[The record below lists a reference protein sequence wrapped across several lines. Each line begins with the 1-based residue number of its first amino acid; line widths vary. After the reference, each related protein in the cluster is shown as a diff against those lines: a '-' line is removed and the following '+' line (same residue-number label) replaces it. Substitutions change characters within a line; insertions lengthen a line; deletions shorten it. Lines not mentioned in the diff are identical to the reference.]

1 MILLA
6 MKCPQC
12 GFDHEGWGF
21 VPGYPKLCVR
31 CRTPFP
37 EVEGPEEFE
46 ESNLPEFG
54 FFRRGWARL
63 RGRKKAEWRE
73 EVAGDPPWP
82 VHVNEPSTMIPGLPP
97 VVCAETLESNPHE
110 LLGCVGE
117 TDLAGASN
125 DSEESIERFPGSGE
139 TERRDAGTWRRQV
152 RLLAEDGRYE
162 EAIALLEK
170 AVEIAPNDAE
180 SWGEL
185 GRVHYLGTRDFAKS
199 IECCQKA
206 LAIDSTLVPVHCTLC
221 LAFLQDSQFD
231 GAKKGFLRAIRLIQ
245 NSRHSREG
253 YQENR
258 RVLLQDCLQDL
269 YKARKEA
276 SGRLLGQITSS
287 IELLELEKT
296 CFH

>member
-1 MILLA
+1 LA

-21 VPGYPKLCVR
+21 VPGYPRLCVR

-82 VHVNEPSTMIPGLPP
+82 VPVNEPSTMTPGLPP
-97 VVCAETLESNPHE
+97 IVCAETLESNPHE
-110 LLGCVGE
+110 LPGCVGE

-125 DSEESIERFPGSGE
+125 DSEES
-139 TERRDAGTWRRQV
+139 
-152 RLLAEDGRYE
+152 
-162 EAIALLEK
+162 IALLEK